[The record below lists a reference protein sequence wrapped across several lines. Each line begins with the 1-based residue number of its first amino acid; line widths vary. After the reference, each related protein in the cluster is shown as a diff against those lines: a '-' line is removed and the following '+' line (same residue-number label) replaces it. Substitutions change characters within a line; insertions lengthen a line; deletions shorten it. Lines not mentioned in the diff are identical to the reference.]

1 LVLPFV
7 VITACNAPLEPQPE
21 RLGYDYFPLKT
32 GTYKIYDVS
41 IINYNIDGSTD
52 TINYQLQEIIADS
65 STVGEEISYRLDRY
79 RRADA
84 TEFWVI
90 DSVWSARRNTY
101 QGVVV
106 EHNIPFIK
114 LSFPLVEDKRWDGNA
129 LNTIDF
135 DEYKIKNLGST
146 YQVNGT
152 DYPNSLEMYV
162 ADQLDP
168 LQITSDDYHLE
179 VFSSGVGL
187 VYIQKINKKYCSPI
201 DCPEPGVIE
210 EGKEYE
216 QKLVK
221 VGEV

>member
-1 LVLPFV
+1 LPFLV
-7 VITACNAPLEPQPE
+7 TTACNDLLPPQPE
-21 RLGYDYFPLKT
+21 VLGYVYFPLQT
-32 GTYKIYDVS
+32 GTYKVYDVTV
-41 IINYNIDGSTD
+41 INYNIDGSTD

-65 STVGEEISYRLDRY
+65 SIVGEEISYRLDRY

-84 TEFWVI
+84 TEAWVI

-106 EHNIPFIK
+106 EHNIPIIK
-114 LSFPLVEDKRWDGNA
+114 LSFPLAEDKRWDGNA
-129 LNTIDF
+129 LNAIDF

-146 YQVNGT
+146 FQVNGI
-152 DYPNSLEMYV
+152 DYANSLEMFV

-168 LQITSDDYHLE
+168 LQITSDDYHVE

-187 VYIQKINKKYCSPI
+187 VYKQKINKKYCNPI

-210 EGKEYE
+210 EGKAYE
-216 QKLVK
+216 QKLVE